1 MMINTEELKKAVRS
15 FNEYSPSQRTIL
27 ELFID
32 IAIDNVVHVSAK
44 YIADKTKIKTSTIYF
59 AINLFL
65 KLSYKNII
73 ISEWSGTFIE
83 IYNNRTR
90 LAQFS
95 YIASRFLVNSFDVS
109 ILSDIFGITKY
120 ESKILILMF
129 LYQNLL
135 LGMLEKT
142 N

>member
-65 KLSYKNII
+65 KDGII
-73 ISEWSGTFIE
+73 KRDSGT
-83 IYNNRTR
+83 
-90 LAQFS
+90 
-95 YIASRFLVNSFDVS
+95 
-109 ILSDIFGITKY
+109 
-120 ESKILILMF
+120 
-129 LYQNLL
+129 
-135 LGMLEKT
+135 
-142 N
+142 

>member
-65 KLSYKNII
+65 KDGII
-73 ISEWSGTFIE
+73 KRDSGTSKA
-83 IYNNRTR
+83 Y
-90 LAQFS
+90 
-95 YIASRFLVNSFDVS
+95 
-109 ILSDIFGITKY
+109 ILS
-120 ESKILILMF
+120 E
-129 LYQNLL
+129 
-135 LGMLEKT
+135 
-142 N
+142 